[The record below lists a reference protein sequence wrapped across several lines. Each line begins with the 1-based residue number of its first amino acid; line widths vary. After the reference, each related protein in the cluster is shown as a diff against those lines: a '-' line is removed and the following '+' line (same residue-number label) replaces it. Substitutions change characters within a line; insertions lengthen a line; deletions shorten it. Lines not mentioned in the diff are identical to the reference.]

1 MKFVYFGYDFML
13 ESVQRL
19 LSEGHELLAVFS
31 FDCDNVFNFNVKT
44 KELAERLDIPFSTNK
59 PLPMDIGIF
68 CDQGAQVFLSAGYPH
83 KIPPVDEDRAYGINF
98 HPSLLPAG
106 RGIMPTPTILM
117 NHPEASGVTIHKLSD
132 VFDDGDILLQKK
144 IPITAQDDVETL
156 SCKIAMAAPDMLSRV
171 FRELPALW
179 QSAAPQDQSKASTF
193 PMPDEAM
200 RMLDWLPARLLL
212 VTFSVLGDFEHTR
225 RALTTEAFDQTTSTD
240 ALLAI
245 GIERA
250 WRVETEGQDEA
261 ESTVLAV
268 EATQKA
274 INLSTAV
281 WVAVVSVIALF

>member
-19 LSEGHELLAVFS
+19 LSEGHELLGVFS
-31 FDCDNVFNFNVKT
+31 FDCDNVFNFNIRT

-117 NHPEASGVTIHKLSD
+117 THPEASGVTIHKLSD

-156 SCKIAMAAPDMLSRV
+156 SCKIAMAAPDMLSKV

-200 RMLDWLPARLLL
+200 RMLDWGKTVEDIKRTGRAFGRFGALGHLDGRLWAIYH
-212 VTFSVLGDFEHTR
+212 FNGW
-225 RALTTEAFDQTTSTD
+225 TEAHQYRPGD
-240 ALLAI
+240 
-245 GIERA
+245 
-250 WRVETEGQDEA
+250 VVC
-261 ESTVLAV
+261 VLSREIV
-268 EATQKA
+268 
-274 INLSTAV
+274 
-281 WVAVVSVIALF
+281 VAAKDGFICIKDFQELPQS